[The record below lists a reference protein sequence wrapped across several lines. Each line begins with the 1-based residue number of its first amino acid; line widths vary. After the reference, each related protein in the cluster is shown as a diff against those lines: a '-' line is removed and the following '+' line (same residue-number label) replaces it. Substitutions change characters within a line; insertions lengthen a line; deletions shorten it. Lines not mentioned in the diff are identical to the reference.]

1 MQNFLSKN
9 KVNIIGSLL
18 KKPKI
23 SIIITCFNLAKYLP
37 DLIQSIENQ
46 TYKNFEVIIVND
58 CSTDDT
64 KEFLDNLFDKNFIE
78 KIFKPLRLSDKK
90 YKIIHNSENLGQFGS
105 FLEGLKIAEG
115 EFVSLIDADD
125 VLMPEYL
132 MCHLTV
138 HLNTSVAFT
147 SAAQFEI
154 DENSTVHSLVSLAS
168 SGYKNEDFN
177 LKLKEEDEIFS
188 LKEKI
193 ENFDIKV
200 LDNKNVKFGNWAWG
214 PTTSAMMR
222 KSAADFLL
230 KYPTPKDW
238 MKGADKIA
246 FTFLHL
252 IGGSA
257 LISAPLFAYRRH
269 KTNLSSANPVIG
281 NFRYLKPDCIKLYIG
296 YNKRIRFDILRFIFK
311 NYDYFVSRFNA
322 LNVKKMIF
330 SIIFS
335 VDFYTLKR
343 AFKSLFVK

>member
-18 KKPKI
+18 KKPKV

-58 CSTDDT
+58 CSTDNT

-78 KIFKPLRLSDKK
+78 KIFKPLKISDKK

-132 MCHLTV
+132 MCHLMV

-168 SGYKNEDFN
+168 SGYKNEDFCT
-177 LKLKEEDEIFS
+177 KLKDEDEIFS

-296 YNKRIRFDILRFIFK
+296 YNKRIRFDILKFIFK
-311 NYDYFVSRFNA
+311 NYNYFVSRFNS

-335 VDFYTLKR
+335 IDFYTLKR
-343 AFKSLFVK
+343 AFKSLFVR